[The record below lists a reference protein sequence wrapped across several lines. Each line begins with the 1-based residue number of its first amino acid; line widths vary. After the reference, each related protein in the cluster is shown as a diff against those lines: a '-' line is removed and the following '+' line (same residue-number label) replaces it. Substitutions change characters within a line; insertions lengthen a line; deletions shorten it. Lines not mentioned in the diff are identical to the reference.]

1 MTQIKTDFLI
11 IGSGVAGLTFAL
23 KVAEFGDVALVM
35 PKVELP
41 LSLAN
46 SIHLTFTFR
55 IRLLPEMV
63 SATGMWWKWW
73 LKTDPAGSVN

>member
-23 KVAEFGDVALVM
+23 KAAKFGDVALVT
-35 PKVELP
+35 KKP

-73 LKTDPAGSVN
+73 LKTDPTGSVN